1 MKKRRKKKYL
11 LLMIILLIILLLA
24 VYILISLWVSVKI
37 MKSLLKRYVRS
48 ARTLFSWMEIC

>member
-24 VYILISLWVSVKI
+24 VYILISLWVSVN
-37 MKSLLKRYVRS
+37 LLTVREYS
-48 ARTLFSWMEIC
+48 RIRGRTSGEDSGYL